1 MVKRGLARSRSEAAD
16 LIARRLVFVGGVVAD
31 KPSRLVAADDNIALK
46 PEPPRFVSRGG
57 LKLEAALRRF
67 RVEVAG
73 KICLDIGSA
82 AGGFVDCLLSHGA
95 RKVFAVDVG
104 RAQLADKLRRDSR
117 VVVLEGV
124 DARDLTRALVPEPI
138 DLVTV
143 DVSFISV
150 KLVVPP
156 TLELVRPGAN
166 YIVLIKPQ
174 FEAGKGE
181 VPRGGVVRSPDVHRR
196 VLLDVTKALQELRLS
211 LEGSMCSPIS
221 GREGNL
227 EYLSYWVYTQE
238 IAG

>member
-16 LIARRLVFVGGVVAD
+16 LIARRLVVVGGAVAD

-73 KICLDIGSA
+73 KICLDIGSST
-82 AGGFVDCLLSHGA
+82 GGFVDCLLSHGA

-196 VLLDVTKALQELRLS
+196 VLLDVTNALQELRLS
-211 LEGSMCSPIS
+211 LGGIMCSPIP

-227 EYLSYWVYTQE
+227 EYLSHWVYTQE
-238 IAG
+238 IAS